1 METTIKSGL
10 LIFILFISRSMQGK
24 KNDFSMTFYNQEEK
38 RLFLEFV
45 HNTDKAIR
53 WVESKKIE
61 WTHAMIYDRR
71 TREKVMRISRDK

>member
-1 METTIKSGL
+1 
-10 LIFILFISRSMQGK
+10 MQGK
-24 KNDFSMTFYNQEEK
+24 KNDFSMTFYHHEEK

-71 TREKVMRISRDK
+71 TREKIERIIISNFER

>member
-1 METTIKSGL
+1 
-10 LIFILFISRSMQGK
+10 MQGK

-61 WTHAMIYDRR
+61 WPHAMIYDRR

>member
-1 METTIKSGL
+1 
-10 LIFILFISRSMQGK
+10 MQGK

-53 WVESKKIE
+53 WVEIKKIE